1 MVHGVSLTDMKRLFG
16 DAGSLRRLYSFSILI
31 SVAACFGVLLGAGVS
46 ALITVLILSALEI
59 TFSFDNAIVNAK
71 ILRRMSQ
78 RWQKL
83 FLTVGILIAVFG
95 MRFFIPIALVAVT
108 ARLDMLSVVQLALT
122 EPVVYAQHLTAAHAI
137 IASFGGMFLLLIF
150 FEFMFD
156 AQRDIH
162 WLRAIERPLVR
173 IGRIRYVPVVLAVT
187 ILVIVAETFG
197 GGQRLSILAA
207 GLCGIA
213 VHSCIRLLTELFVR
227 EQAAV
232 QRHTLVRA
240 GLVNFIY
247 LEILDASFSFDGVI
261 GAFAITKMV
270 LLIAVGLGIGAL
282 WVRSMTMHMVMRDT
296 LSKYRYLDHGAHYAI
311 GALAAIMLATIAYDI
326 PDTVTGLTGVLIIG
340 LSLIDSLRYNR
351 REQRLGISS

>member
-1 MVHGVSLTDMKRLFG
+1 MVGMNRMLGS
-16 DAGSLRRLYSFSILI
+16 AGSLRRLYSFSLLASI
-31 SVAACFGVLLGAGVS
+31 VACVGVLLGAGVS
-46 ALITVLILSALEI
+46 ALITVVILSALEI

-71 ILRRMSQ
+71 ILRTMPQ
-78 RWQKL
+78 LWQKL

-95 MRFFIPIALVAVT
+95 MRFFIPIALVAIT
-108 ARLDMLSVVQLALT
+108 AGLDMLSVVRLAMT
-122 EPVVYAQHLTAAHAI
+122 EPTVYAQHLIEAHAI

-150 FEFMFD
+150 LEFMFD

-162 WLRAIERPLVR
+162 WLKAIERPLVR
-173 IGRIRYVPVVLAVT
+173 IGRMRYVPVVLAAT
-187 ILVIVAETFG
+187 ILVIVAEAFG
-197 GGQRLSILAA
+197 GGERTGILIA

-213 VHSCIRLLTELFVR
+213 VHSSIRLLTELFLR
-227 EQAAV
+227 EQAVV
-232 QRHTLVRA
+232 QRSTMLRA
-240 GLVNFIY
+240 GLINFIY

-282 WVRSMTMHMVMRDT
+282 WVRSMTIHMVMKDT

-311 GALAAIMLATIAYDI
+311 GALAIIMLMTIAHEI

-340 LSLIDSLRYNR
+340 LSLLDSLRYNR
-351 REQRLGISS
+351 RELRLGNDK